1 MPSAIAAGMMVAQ
14 HVKKVAMEPLIRLRF
29 SVAKAFG

>member
-1 MPSAIAAGMMVAQ
+1 LRRAIVVAQ